1 MLRGKRCYHN
11 DCNIMT
17 PSYGRFVFI
26 RDLQLHS
33 LNGRTQPSK
42 RSCVRSHYK
51 LRLYRAY
58 CKAFRAFFLSVI
70 KVISRF
76 VVTIEFLVLAERVI
90 IWIFFYRIF
99 FFLSFPPPF
108 SLFFSTCFSPFF
120 FISRNVKFACEGNLI

>member
-26 RDLQLHS
+26 SDLQLHS

-51 LRLYRAY
+51 LRLYRTY
-58 CKAFRAFFLSVI
+58 CKAFRTFFLSVI

-76 VVTIEFLVLAERVI
+76 VVTIEFFVLAERVI
-90 IWIFFYRIF
+90 IWIFFIVFSFFFPPLFPF
-99 FFLSFPPPF
+99 FFLDLFL
-108 SLFFSTCFSPFF
+108 SLFFIT
-120 FISRNVKFACEGNLI
+120 RKVKFACEGNLI

>member
-26 RDLQLHS
+26 SDLQLHS

-51 LRLYRAY
+51 LRLYRTY

-76 VVTIEFLVLAERVI
+76 VVTIEFFVLAERVI
-90 IWIFFYRIF
+90 IWIFFIVFSF
-99 FFLSFPPPF
+99 FFSPFFP
-108 SLFFSTCFSPFF
+108 FFSQLVSLPFF

>member
-26 RDLQLHS
+26 SDLQLHS

-51 LRLYRAY
+51 LRLYRTY
-58 CKAFRAFFLSVI
+58 CKAFRTFFLSVI

-76 VVTIEFLVLAERVI
+76 VVTIEFFVLAERVI
-90 IWIFFYRIF
+90 IWIFFIVFSF
-99 FFLSFPPPF
+99 FFPPLFPF
-108 SLFFSTCFSPFF
+108 FFSTCFSPFF
-120 FISRNVKFACEGNLI
+120 LSLGKLNLLVKGI

>member
-26 RDLQLHS
+26 SDLQLHS

-51 LRLYRAY
+51 LRLYRTY

-76 VVTIEFLVLAERVI
+76 VVTIEFFVLAERVI
-90 IWIFFYRIF
+90 IWIFFIVFSF
-99 FFLSFPPPF
+99 F
-108 SLFFSTCFSPFF
+108 FSPFF
-120 FISRNVKFACEGNLI
+120 PFFSRLVSLPFFLSVGTLNLLVKGI